1 MERLECMSWEGG
13 EMAVGALLRTW
24 GAGGGCKPEMQL
36 FGFFSR
42 ARSAGTWWVGGVYCW
57 GFWGGG
63 GGGRAKRGF

>member
-1 MERLECMSWEGG
+1 MERLECTSWEGG

-42 ARSAGTWWVGGVYCW
+42 ARSAGICVGWLCVLLGV
-57 GFWGGG
+57 
-63 GGGRAKRGF
+63 